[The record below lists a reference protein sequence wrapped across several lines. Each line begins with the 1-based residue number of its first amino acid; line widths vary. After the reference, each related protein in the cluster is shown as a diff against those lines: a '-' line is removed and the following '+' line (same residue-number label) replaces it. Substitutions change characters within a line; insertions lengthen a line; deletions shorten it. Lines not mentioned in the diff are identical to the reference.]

1 LLEQIRSLGPRAPME
16 GLPRALDGDAAPGA
30 LPDAGELKRAVGAFL
45 AQLAARVERE
55 LPDELG
61 KAWDQIDSLVLL
73 DAELAKEA
81 RRLRMAARALSAA
94 MSIPPARRADGLA
107 AGHTLDAAVGLVM
120 IVERRLATLVRLR
133 GEEPLLVEGR
143 PFLDLASLLTEA
155 ARAWT

>member
-1 LLEQIRSLGPRAPME
+1 MRSLFLEQIRSLGPRVPME

-30 LPDAGELKRAVGAFL
+30 LPDPGELKAAVGAFL
-45 AQLAARVERE
+45 ARLAVRVEHE
-55 LPDELG
+55 LADELG

-81 RRLRMAARALSAA
+81 RRLRSSARALEQVN
-94 MSIPPARRADGLA
+94 RADGLL

-133 GEEPLLVEGR
+133 GEAPLLVEGR
-143 PFLDLASLLTEA
+143 PFLDLASLLAET